1 MLPYY
6 EEWTGYHHETMQTKA
21 DSNRSVGEG
30 QKGQLVLLNFP
41 FQEPGDRVP
50 YKRPKNNTTQPNPIT
65 NRNLMCFDPHTHWW
79 RSLNLFP
86 HKLQFT
92 ARNHNERPD
101 QNDIFSSQPFSFS
114 ATAMNLSSWLGRS
127 RPSKKAYDSKY
138 LALSKSHR
146 VQGIS
151 LSELRSMCDECI
163 AEVKHEIV
171 NEGSDTEFQPE
182 MPVGGGSTHINAD
195 KNATLRNLAEIALEF
210 YNDTKSKKFKLVKV
224 CKVNTIAFR
233 YSGVTFRAREDGS
246 EESPLF
252 RAVVFLCKPLFCE
265 IKVPY
270 SSHSRPQFIYFNC
283 NYFLVE

>member
-1 MLPYY
+1 MKS
-6 EEWTGYHHETMQTKA
+6 TMK
-21 DSNRSVGEG
+21 
-30 QKGQLVLLNFP
+30 P
-41 FQEPGDRVP
+41 
-50 YKRPKNNTTQPNPIT
+50 
-65 NRNLMCFDPHTHWW
+65 
-79 RSLNLFP
+79 
-86 HKLQFT
+86 
-92 ARNHNERPD
+92 
-101 QNDIFSSQPFSFS
+101 
-114 ATAMNLSSWLGRS
+114 S
-127 RPSKKAYDSKY
+127 RKKAYDSKY

-146 VQGIS
+146 VQGMS
-151 LSELRSMCDECI
+151 LFELRSMCDECI

-171 NEGSDTEFQPE
+171 DEGSDTEFQPE

-265 IKVPY
+265 IKEDNEVTLLPNDDDY
-270 SSHSRPQFIYFNC
+270 AGPKRACEIEDFPLSIW
-283 NYFLVE
+283 